1 MSRYNLPMP
10 RRAAQLLEEARQ
22 LPTAEQVWLIDSLM
36 GEQGAMS
43 DEAFAAWQKEVGE
56 SEPGYDEW
64 FRRGI
69 EEALADDSPGTPH
82 EEVMQDIARILRS
95 SRTVQR
101 LKQSA

>member
-1 MSRYNLPMP
+1 MT
-10 RRAAQLLEEARQ
+10 RRAGQILEEARH
-22 LPTAEQVWLIDSLM
+22 LTTAEQIWLVDNLM

-43 DEAFAAWQKEVGE
+43 DEAFEAWQKEVGE
-56 SEPGYDEW
+56 PETGYDEW
-64 FRRGI
+64 FRKGI

>member
-1 MSRYNLPMP
+1 MSLT
-10 RRAAQLLEEARQ
+10 AAQLLEEARQ
-22 LPTAEQVWLIDSLM
+22 LPSADQTWLIDNLL
-36 GEQGAMS
+36 GEHGAMS

-56 SEPGYDEW
+56 PDPGYDEW
-64 FRRGI
+64 FRKGV

-95 SRTVQR
+95 SRKVQR